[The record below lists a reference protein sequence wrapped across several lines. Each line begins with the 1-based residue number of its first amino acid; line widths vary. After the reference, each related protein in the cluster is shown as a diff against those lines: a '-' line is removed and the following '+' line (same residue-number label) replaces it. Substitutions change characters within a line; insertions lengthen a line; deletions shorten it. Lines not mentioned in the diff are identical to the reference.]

1 MNMLV
6 QFAPWI
12 AFSLVSGID
21 WRLGLAVGLIGQ
33 IVVILAVHPRRVGV
47 LNGAMLAFFIVL
59 GLFAVLRPDSPIQDH
74 VDTISTGWLA
84 IVAAASFAVG
94 HPFTLDFSRDRVSP
108 EVARS
113 ERFMA
118 VNRTI
123 TAVWTACFAGIAAA
137 GAIAAAADRPT
148 LKTVAT
154 IVLLVVAVHF
164 TIRYPQ
170 QARERALAEAEA
182 A

>member
-12 AFSLVSGID
+12 AFSLVSEID
-21 WRLGLAVGLIGQ
+21 WRLGLAVGLICQ
-33 IVVILAVHPRRVGV
+33 IALILAVHPRRVGV
-47 LNGAMLAFFIVL
+47 LNGAMLGFFVVL
-59 GLFAVLRPDSPIQDH
+59 GVFALVRPDSPIQDH
-74 VDTISTGWLA
+74 VSTISTGFLA
-84 IVAAASFAVG
+84 LVAAASLVVG
-94 HPFTLDFSRDRVSP
+94 HPFTLDFSRDRVPAS
-108 EVARS
+108 VAKS

-123 TAVWTACFAGIAAA
+123 TGVWAACFAGIAAA
-137 GAIAAAADRPT
+137 GVLAAATDRPT
-148 LKTVAT
+148 LDTVAT
-154 IVLLVVAVHF
+154 IVLLVLAVHF

-170 QARERALAEAEA
+170 QARERALTEAEA